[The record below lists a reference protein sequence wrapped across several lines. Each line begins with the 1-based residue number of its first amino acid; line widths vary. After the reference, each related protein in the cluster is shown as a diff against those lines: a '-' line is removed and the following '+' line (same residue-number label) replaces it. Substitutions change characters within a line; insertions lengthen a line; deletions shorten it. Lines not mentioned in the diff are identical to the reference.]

1 MVCCVVGCS
10 RSNSTKS
17 PASGTGKV
25 SEPSLMSQVRSVHV
39 DHCVSAITVVEV
51 PVFICLCNSC
61 SSDRGR
67 RTVRFVGF
75 VLKVFMHNE
84 GDFADVILL

>member
-10 RSNSTKS
+10 SNNSTKS

-25 SEPSLMSQVRSVHV
+25 SEPNLMSQVRSVHV
-39 DHCVSAITVVEV
+39 DQCVSAVMLVEA
-51 PVFICLCNSC
+51 PVFIHLCGSC
-61 SSDRGR
+61 SSDGGR

-75 VLKVFMHNE
+75 MLKVVMQNE
-84 GDFADVILL
+84 GDVADVILL

>member
-17 PASGTGKV
+17 PTSGIGKV
-25 SEPSLMSQVRSVHV
+25 SEPSLMSQVRSVRI
-39 DHCVSAITVVEV
+39 DQCVSAITVVEA
-51 PVFICLCNSC
+51 PVFICLCSSG

-75 VLKVFMHNE
+75 MLKVVMQNE

>member
-1 MVCCVVGCS
+1 MVCYVVGCS
-10 RSNSTKS
+10 GSNSTKS

-25 SEPSLMSQVRSVHV
+25 SEPSLLSQVKSVRV
-39 DHCVSAITVVEV
+39 GQCVSAVTVVEV
-51 PVFICLCNSC
+51 PVLVCLCSSCNS
-61 SSDRGR
+61 DGDR

-75 VLKVFMHNE
+75 VLKVVMQNE

>member
-17 PASGTGKV
+17 PASGTDKV
-25 SEPSLMSQVRSVHV
+25 SEPGQMSQVRNVCV
-39 DHCVSAITVVEV
+39 DQCVSAITVVEAT
-51 PVFICLCNSC
+51 VFICLCSSC
-61 SSDRGR
+61 SSDGGR

-75 VLKVFMHNE
+75 VLKVVMQNE